1 MTTKNPRHSST
12 SSSCPTSTLTSTSA
26 SSLPLST
33 STLTSTFDVESA
45 RAWLAARD
53 RRRAERRRRLWAQ
66 AKQDADAIVAMIIEH
81 HSPVR
86 IYQWGSVIEP
96 AHFAEYSDIDIA
108 VEGLRGAEE
117 YFALIGQAEKLTRFP
132 LDIVEMEHIEPEYA
146 EIIRTYG
153 VLRSDCAE
161 VKVKVKVEAK
171 VEVKV

>member
-1 MTTKNPRHSST
+1 MESVDKPSSST
-12 SSSCPTSTLTSTSA
+12 FTSTS
-26 SSLPLST
+26 PVST
-33 STLTSTFDVESA
+33 STSTSTCTSTFDVPSA

-132 LDIVEMEHIEPEYA
+132 IDIVELEHIEPEFA
-146 EIIRTYG
+146 RLIRSQG
-153 VLRSDCAE
+153 RLRHE
-161 VKVKVKVEAK
+161 H
-171 VEVKV
+171 

>member
-1 MTTKNPRHSST
+1 MDKLSS
-12 SSSCPTSTLTSTSA
+12 STLTSTSSLVSA
-26 SSLPLST
+26 S
-33 STLTSTFDVESA
+33 

-53 RRRAERRRRLWAQ
+53 ERRAERRRRLWAQ

-117 YFALIGQAEKLTRFP
+117 YFALLGQAEKLTRFP
-132 LDIVEMEHIEPEYA
+132 LDIVELEHIEPEFA
-146 EIIRTYG
+146 RLIRSQG
-153 VLRSDCAE
+153 RLRHE
-161 VKVKVKVEAK
+161 H
-171 VEVKV
+171 

>member
-1 MTTKNPRHSST
+1 VDKLSS
-12 SSSCPTSTLTSTSA
+12 STLTSTSSLVSA
-26 SSLPLST
+26 S
-33 STLTSTFDVESA
+33 

-53 RRRAERRRRLWAQ
+53 ERRAERRRRLWAQ

-117 YFALIGQAEKLTRFP
+117 YFALLGQAEKLTRFP
-132 LDIVEMEHIEPEYA
+132 LDIVELEHIEPEFA
-146 EIIRTYG
+146 RLIRSQG
-153 VLRSDCAE
+153 RLRHE
-161 VKVKVKVEAK
+161 H
-171 VEVKV
+171 

>member
-1 MTTKNPRHSST
+1 MESVDKLSS
-12 SSSCPTSTLTSTSA
+12 STLTSTSSLVSA
-26 SSLPLST
+26 S
-33 STLTSTFDVESA
+33 

-53 RRRAERRRRLWAQ
+53 ERRAERRRRLWAQ

-117 YFALIGQAEKLTRFP
+117 YFALLGQAEKLTRFP
-132 LDIVEMEHIEPEYA
+132 LDIVELEHIEPEFA
-146 EIIRTYG
+146 RLIRSQG
-153 VLRSDCAE
+153 RLRHE
-161 VKVKVKVEAK
+161 H
-171 VEVKV
+171 

>member
-1 MTTKNPRHSST
+1 MDKLSS
-12 SSSCPTSTLTSTSA
+12 STLTSTST
-26 SSLPLST
+26 SPVST
-33 STLTSTFDVESA
+33 STSTFDVSSA

-132 LDIVEMEHIEPEYA
+132 IDIVELEHIEPEFA
-146 EIIRTYG
+146 RLIRSQG
-153 VLRSDCAE
+153 RLRHE
-161 VKVKVKVEAK
+161 H
-171 VEVKV
+171 

>member
-1 MTTKNPRHSST
+1 VKPVDKLSSST
-12 SSSCPTSTLTSTSA
+12 SALASA
-26 SSLPLST
+26 S
-33 STLTSTFDVESA
+33 

-53 RRRAERRRRLWAQ
+53 ERRAEGRRRLWAQ

-132 LDIVEMEHIEPEYA
+132 IDIVEIEHIEPEYA

-153 VLRSDCAE
+153 VLRYE
-161 VKVKVKVEAK
+161 R
-171 VEVKV
+171 